1 MRQMNDETW
10 AQWMG
15 VADVL
20 PIERHLHH
28 QDSSRNSRTHQQ
40 IIPNEVMV
48 QDQLASLRRE
58 PINRSAQTRVRVMG
72 GFHCHGQVD
81 KLAIIW
87 EF

>member
-20 PIERHLHH
+20 PIERHLHR

-58 PINRSAQTRVRVMG
+58 LINRSAQTRVRLMG